1 MQARLSIGR
10 GRNNTMATCSRCGD
24 EFNVSTARRSIGQK
38 YGAGSYDDFF
48 PDGDVCED
56 CADLELGSA
65 EAEGAEVMDLMG
77 WEWD

>member
-1 MQARLSIGR
+1 MQG
-10 GRNNTMATCSRCGD
+10 
-24 EFNVSTARRSIGQK
+24 IGQK

-48 PDGDVCED
+48 PDGGVCWD

-65 EAEGAEVMDLMG
+65 EAGGAEVMDLMG